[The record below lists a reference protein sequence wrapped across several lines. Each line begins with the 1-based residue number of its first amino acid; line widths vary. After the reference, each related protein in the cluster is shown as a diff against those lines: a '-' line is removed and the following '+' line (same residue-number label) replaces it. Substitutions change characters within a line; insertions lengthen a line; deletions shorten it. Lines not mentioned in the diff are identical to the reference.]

1 MDYIEKIQPIKAKKR
16 TKGNSKNKP
25 SNQKWAVLSISS
37 IPLVMTLG
45 NSMLI
50 PVLPA
55 AMERQLGYITF
66 SSQYDHYRLLD
77 CGDPLQHSTC
87 RILYPTI

>member
-1 MDYIEKIQPIKAKKR
+1 MEHIETIQPTKDSKKG
-16 TKGNSKNKP
+16 KKDSKNKP

-50 PVLPA
+50 PVLPV
-55 AMERQLGYITF
+55 MEKQLDISPFQTSI
-66 SSQYDHYRLLD
+66 SSL
-77 CGDPLQHSTC
+77 S
-87 RILYPTI
+87 ILS

>member
-1 MDYIEKIQPIKAKKR
+1 MDHIENIQLIKDKKR
-16 TKGNSKNKP
+16 LKNDSKNKP

-50 PVLPA
+50 PVLPM
-55 AMERQLGYITF
+55 MENEIGISLFKGPF
-66 SSQYDHYRLLD
+66 VFYRFK
-77 CGDPLQHSTC
+77 
-87 RILYPTI
+87 